1 MNVHKT
7 IDTDI
12 TLQQESLA
20 AISLHLQGRA
30 RCHLKKFSRD

>member
-7 IDTDI
+7 SDTDT

-20 AISLHLQGRA
+20 AIYMHLQGRA